1 MTELRFVLAPGQNQ
15 FFEDV
20 CDALCSELADLGVA
34 ASRTVGTVPPA
45 QDGLVCVLFPP
56 HEYFVLHGYDDPP
69 TALALAR
76 TIFISAEQPG
86 TGHFDRNVEL
96 SRSAGAVFDI
106 SPLGTRELKRAG
118 LDARRLPVGWTAAWD
133 GGDPQ
138 GGRDI
143 DVVFLGCITARRDL
157 ALVRL
162 RERLR
167 ARRSWLVL
175 SDNSR
180 PNPAG
185 SPGFLG
191 PAQRTALLSRT
202 RVLVNL
208 HQGPIAYGEH
218 LRLVQAASAG
228 CVVVTEPSLGLEPFE
243 AGIHLVVARDEVF
256 GHVLDAVLDDE
267 PLRARIAEN
276 AYRLVREEQPL
287 RLAAQALADAALE
300 LDVAHPVPTTGPD
313 RPWRGVRRRPQPAPP
328 QWPADRP
335 RVEPLEAAL
344 GAIKDMRLDQ
354 MSTRRAQERIERAG
368 RLPVTVERS
377 RGWWAARAPRVS
389 ALVAL
394 FHQGDYLEEA
404 LESLTDGPLGRSG
417 AVEAVVVDDGSR
429 DGSGDVARAW
439 SARNPGFPLQLVTH
453 TVNQGLPAAR
463 NTALAYARGDACL
476 VLDADNAME
485 PTGIERLLEALD
497 ADPGAAFAY
506 GILAR
511 ISTRGPEG
519 LLSLF
524 EWDPNRL
531 RDGNFVDALS
541 LIRTAALRE
550 AGGYCLDPL
559 LYGWEDY
566 DLWCTFAE
574 REHYGVHVKEI
585 VARYRD
591 SRYSMR
597 AVIDL
602 SSVKTQ
608 ARLEDRHPGLM
619 DRGVPWPP
627 AVR

>member
-20 CDALCSELADLGVA
+20 CDALRDELAALGVA
-34 ASRTVGTVPPA
+34 ASRTVGSVPPA
-45 QDGLVCVLFPP
+45 QDGVVCVLFPP
-56 HEYFVLHGYDDPP
+56 HEYFVLHGDQDPP
-69 TALALAR
+69 TPLSLAR
-76 TIFISAEQPG
+76 SIFICAEQPG
-86 TGHFDRNVEL
+86 TVHFDRNVEL
-96 SRSAGAVFDI
+96 SHSAGAVFDI
-106 SPLGTRELKRAG
+106 SPLGTRELRRAG
-118 LDARRLPVGWTAAWD
+118 IDARRLPVGWTAAWD

-143 DVVFLGCITARRDL
+143 DVAFLGCITQRRDL
-157 ALVRL
+157 ELARL

-202 RVLVNL
+202 RVLLNL

-228 CVVVTEPSLGLEPFE
+228 CVVLTEPSLGLEPFE
-243 AGIHLVVARDEVF
+243 AGTHLLVARKEVF
-256 GHVLDAVLDDE
+256 GHVLDALLDDE
-267 PLRARIAEN
+267 PLRARIADA
-276 AYRLVREEQPL
+276 AYRLVRDEQPL
-287 RLAAQALADAALE
+287 QLAAQALAGAAIE
-300 LDVAHPVPTTGPD
+300 LDLARPVPATGAD
-313 RPWRGVRRRPQPAPP
+313 RPWRRSRRRPRPSPP
-328 QWPADRP
+328 TWGPEPQ
-335 RVEPLEAAL
+335 VIEPLEAAL

-354 MSTRRAQERIERAG
+354 MSARRAQERITRAG
-368 RLPVTVERS
+368 QRPVTVERS
-377 RGWWAARAPRVS
+377 TGWWAARAPRVS

-394 FHQGDYLEEA
+394 FHQGDFVEEA
-404 LESLTDGPLGRSG
+404 LDSLTEGPLGRAG
-417 AVEAVVVDDGSR
+417 GVEAVVVDDGSR
-429 DGSGDVARAW
+429 DGSGDVARDW
-439 SARNPGFPLQLVTH
+439 SARNPGFPLALVTH
-453 TVNQGLPAAR
+453 TVNQGLPVAR
-463 NTALAYARGDACL
+463 NTALAFARGDACL

-485 PTGIERLLEALD
+485 PMGIDRLLEALD
-497 ADPGAAFAY
+497 ADPGAGFAY

-511 ISTRGPEG
+511 LSTRGAEG
-519 LLSLF
+519 LLSLL

-541 LIRTAALRE
+541 LIRTSTLRE
-550 AGGYCLDPL
+550 ADGYSLDPL

-566 DLWCTFAE
+566 DLWCTLAE
-574 REHYGVHVKEI
+574 REQYGVHVKEI

-602 SSVKTQ
+602 SSEKTR
-608 ARLEDRHPGLM
+608 ARLADRHPGLM
-619 DRGVPWPP
+619 DQGVPWPP